1 MPPSTKQRQVKEIIK
16 CGKDPVYFF
25 NKYVKI
31 QHATKGT
38 LPFNTYGFQDDCV
51 KDFNDNRFNVIVKS
65 RQLGLSTLVA
75 AYAVWL
81 TIFYK
86 DKNVLVIATK
96 LAVAQNFIRKVK
108 FAIRS
113 LPPWLLM
120 PELISNNKQ
129 SLEFSNGS
137 IVKAVPTSEDAG
149 RSEALSLLIVDEAAF
164 VRNFDDLWMGLYPT
178 LSTGG
183 RAIVLSTPNGVGGQY
198 YDIYTQAETG
208 DNDFNAIKLPWDV
221 HPERDDVWFD
231 KETKNMTKRQIA
243 QELLCDFQSS
253 GETFITQ
260 KDIESLMISI
270 KNPIERWGPN
280 NNVWVWKY
288 VVPGNRYVISAD
300 VARGDGADFSTFHV
314 IDTNE
319 SEVVCEF
326 RSKTPPDQFAIVLM
340 EASKRYNKATI
351 CPESNTYGYA
361 VLMKLKELKCQ
372 EIYFEKEKDRISAL
386 YGDGSIS
393 KAGFSTQGPSRSK
406 ILTKLEEVLRNNQ
419 IRVYSSRFYEEVKTF
434 VWKGSKPQAM
444 RGKHD
449 DLVMSLAIGIWLY
462 DTSNFHSKSS
472 SDINKAI
479 LSGFSSESNYFA
491 GSVGSSFGSEY
502 LKNVLNTR
510 RAVPYDKVSNF
521 LSGSIDT
528 SFKWLI

>member
-1 MPPSTKQRQVKEIIK
+1 MPPSTKQRQVKEIVK

-38 LPFNTYGFQDDCV
+38 LGFDTYDFQDDCV
-51 KDFNDNRFNVIVKS
+51 KDFNDHRFNVIVKS

-81 TIFYK
+81 AIFYK

-120 PELISNNKQ
+120 PEIISNNKQ

-183 RAIVLSTPNGVGGQY
+183 RAIILSTPNGVGGQY
-198 YDIYTQAETG
+198 YDLYTQAESG

-221 HPERDDVWFD
+221 HPERDDTWFD

-253 GETFITQ
+253 GETFISQ
-260 KDIESLMISI
+260 KDIEFLMMSI
-270 KNPIERWGPN
+270 KNPVERWGPQN
-280 NNVWVWKY
+280 GVWVWKY
-288 VVPGNRYVISAD
+288 ATPGNRYVISAD
-300 VARGDGADFSTFHV
+300 VSRGDGADFSTFQ
-314 IDTNE
+314 
-319 SEVVCEF
+319 
-326 RSKTPPDQFAIVLM
+326 PL
-340 EASKRYNKATI
+340 
-351 CPESNTYGYA
+351 
-361 VLMKLKELKCQ
+361 
-372 EIYFEKEKDRISAL
+372 
-386 YGDGSIS
+386 
-393 KAGFSTQGPSRSK
+393 
-406 ILTKLEEVLRNNQ
+406 
-419 IRVYSSRFYEEVKTF
+419 
-434 VWKGSKPQAM
+434 
-444 RGKHD
+444 
-449 DLVMSLAIGIWLY
+449 
-462 DTSNFHSKSS
+462 
-472 SDINKAI
+472 
-479 LSGFSSESNYFA
+479 
-491 GSVGSSFGSEY
+491 
-502 LKNVLNTR
+502 
-510 RAVPYDKVSNF
+510 
-521 LSGSIDT
+521 
-528 SFKWLI
+528 